1 MKNIKK
7 TILLMLVAVLLS
19 TLLFGCASK
28 PTEQKP
34 SDEQAQKTNS
44 ANTESTKKEF
54 TIGCMPLN
62 EGAVQTIADMLKP
75 EGYDVKVVVF
85 DGNNLPAIALKDG
98 NIDSL
103 ILNHLPWINTFN
115 EQNNSE
121 IVLVE
126 PFKYASL
133 FGLYSS
139 KYSSVEEIPD
149 GATITISDDPSNM
162 ERSLKLLEKTGFIK
176 LGEKSG
182 NFYSVLD
189 IEENLKNIKILEVE
203 TTATAASYK
212 DADATI
218 SFSSVMKNAGIDAFS
233 YLVQDDRYV
242 DFPTGLC
249 VLKGNENSEW
259 AQAVMK
265 VTATEEYTKRFN
277 EIFQGAYMLFSE
289 MEN

>member
-1 MKNIKK
+1 MKKIK
-7 TILLMLVAVLLS
+7 TIVSLMLAVVLAF
-19 TLLFGCASK
+19 TLLAGCAA
-28 PTEQKP
+28 KP
-34 SDEQAQKTNS
+34 SVQDQPQAASEPEKDS
-44 ANTESTKKEF
+44 AKKSF

-62 EGAVQTIADMLKP
+62 EPAVQAIADMLKP
-75 EGYDVKVVVF
+75 EGYDVKVMVF

-98 NIDSL
+98 SIDSL
-103 ILNHLPWINTFN
+103 ILNHLPWIKTFN
-115 EQNNSE
+115 EQNNCE

-139 KYSSVEEIPD
+139 KYKSVEEIPA
-149 GATITISDDPSNM
+149 GATITISNDPSNM
-162 ERSLKLLEKTGFIK
+162 DRSLKMLEAIGFIK

-182 NFYSVLD
+182 NFYTVLD
-189 IEENLKNIKILEVE
+189 IKENLKDIKFLEVE

-212 DADATI
+212 DVEATI
-218 SFSSVMKNAGIDAFS
+218 SFSSVMMNAGIDAFS
-233 YLVQDDRYV
+233 YLVQDDKYI

-277 EIFQGAYMLFSE
+277 EIFQGAYILFSDI
-289 MEN
+289 NK